1 MYPTQVSDE
10 TDAYVKAYLKVFD
23 AYFFPQFCSIS
34 DKQHLC
40 IYLLC
45 IFKHQMFKLSLSK
58 TELTDWTAKIA
69 WEHQSVL
76 RNKILLTAKVGNHS
90 WKAILQ
96 LQFSKA
102 IHKWFANNILNYHL
116 ISIYQVD

>member
-1 MYPTQVSDE
+1 MRKFLTSVEVTSTDIIISAMYPTRVSDE

-58 TELTDWTAKIA
+58 TELTD
-69 WEHQSVL
+69 
-76 RNKILLTAKVGNHS
+76 
-90 WKAILQ
+90 
-96 LQFSKA
+96 
-102 IHKWFANNILNYHL
+102 
-116 ISIYQVD
+116 